1 MKHMKLYIYE
11 HCPFCTRALM
21 IRGFKQLDIPVE
33 TILEDDVE
41 RPTRMVGRKV
51 VPILQKDD
59 GSFMPESMDIV
70 RYLDATFPP
79 PVLSAAPLPAIDDW
93 CKRAADTVYRLCVP
107 RFTRADFAEL
117 STPQART
124 AFIEREIRA
133 FGDLDALTAATP
145 ALLEEL
151 APLLVELEGYVRAPG
166 SDVGESDF
174 QLYPLLRSLSIV
186 KGMRFG
192 PKTTAYYDAVGA
204 SCGLEDFSAQAT

>member
-1 MKHMKLYIYE
+1 MKLHIYE
-11 HCPFCTRALM
+11 HCPFCARALM
-21 IRGFKQLDIPVE
+21 IRGLKQLDIAVE
-33 TILEDDVE
+33 ILLEDDVE
-41 RPTRMVGRKV
+41 TPMRMVGRKK
-51 VPILQKDD
+51 VPILQKSD

-79 PVLSAAPLPAIDDW
+79 PVISTAPNPAIDDW
-93 CKRAADTVYRLCVP
+93 CQRASGTIYRLCVP

-117 STPQART
+117 ATPQARA
-124 AFIEREIRA
+124 AFIAREIRA

-151 APLLVELEGYVRAPG
+151 APLLTELEGHVRAPG
-166 SDVGESDF
+166 TDVGESDF

-204 SCGLEDFSAQAT
+204 ACGLEDFSAQAM